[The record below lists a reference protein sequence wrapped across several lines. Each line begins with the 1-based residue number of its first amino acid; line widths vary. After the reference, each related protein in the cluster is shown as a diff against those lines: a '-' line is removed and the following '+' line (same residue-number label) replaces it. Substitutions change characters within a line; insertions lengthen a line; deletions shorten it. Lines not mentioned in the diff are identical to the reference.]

1 MGKPN
6 RNYWLHRITGGE
18 NGTILSYPLLFDYN
32 ILSIGWSF
40 ISSSSIAEDIQKR
53 GKIAI
58 IEAYSEIGEKW
69 AKNANSLLNF
79 VHNMHK
85 DDIVVVP
92 LGVYI
97 NIYRLVD
104 DVIYTNDTLPSEYI
118 PKSHV
123 VRKNNGFVSSD
134 GQFIDLGFYRKV
146 SVIATNILRSEADA
160 ALYKK
165 TKAFQTNF
173 DISGVQDSI
182 EKLIRVHQ
190 GKLPYKDTITVSD
203 IEINNY
209 KNINY
214 LHLTGLK
221 RINLFVGANNAG
233 KSNLLEAISIYAT
246 NFNPRRL
253 KEILFERN
261 EDLEYFEE
269 NRSFDEKE
277 RISVFAS
284 FFPERSFDKMANGT
298 SIQLNSS
305 KGGIQ
310 LYLKTAIFR
319 DDTTVR
325 RLARL
330 SQYEMVTHNQM
341 VSNLRESVIIAQP
354 IDGKCSA
361 FQTQTKNFENVMQMI
376 RFNNRSIEFQSNNT
390 EDRFT
395 CKHLNCK
402 RLIHNN
408 TEEIWAKIC
417 MTEKEDDV
425 LDALRLI
432 DKRVLK
438 FNFIKINSH
447 TYLPMVLL
455 DGEDNKKPI
464 TEMGD
469 GMTHILNIITTIISC
484 RDGVVLLD
492 EVESGLH
499 YSTQMKLW
507 ETICQVAQKY
517 NVQIFATT
525 HSNDCIDAFARNG
538 LNGEGKLIRIEKWGD
553 SLHAQSYENQEQ
565 VLSMRSNDMEIR

>member
-1 MGKPN
+1 MEKPN

-18 NGTILSYPLLFDYN
+18 NGKILSYPLLFDCG

-40 ISSSSIAEDIQKR
+40 ISTSAIAEDIQKR

-58 IEAYSEIGEKW
+58 KEAYAAEGETW
-69 AKNANSLLNF
+69 SKNANSLLNF
-79 VHNMHK
+79 VYNMHEG
-85 DDIVVVP
+85 DVVVVP
-92 LGVYI
+92 LGAYI

-104 DVIYTNDTLPSEYI
+104 DIIYTNDNIPSEYI
-118 PKSHV
+118 QKSHV
-123 VRKNNGFVSSD
+123 VHKDDGFVSSD

-146 SVIATNILRSEADA
+146 AIIATNILRSEADT

-173 DISGVQDSI
+173 EITEVKDAVERLISI
-182 EKLIRVHQ
+182 HQ
-190 GKLPYKDTITVSD
+190 GKLTYKDTNIVND
-203 IEINNY
+203 IEIKNY
-209 KNINY
+209 KNIDY
-214 LHLTGLK
+214 LHLKGLK
-221 RINLFVGANNAG
+221 RLNLFVGANNAG
-233 KSNLLEAISIYAT
+233 KSNLLEAISLYAT

-269 NRSFDEKE
+269 NRSFEEKE

-284 FFPERSFDKMANGT
+284 FFPQRSFDRMANGT
-298 SIQLNSS
+298 SIQLSS
-305 KGGIQ
+305 AKSGIQ

-341 VSNLRESVIIAQP
+341 VSNLRESVLIAQP
-354 IDGKCSA
+354 MDGKCSA
-361 FQTQTKNFENVMQMI
+361 FQIQTKNFENVMQMI

-390 EDRFT
+390 EDRFP

-402 RLIHNN
+402 RLIHDN

-425 LDALRLI
+425 LEALRI
-432 DKRVLK
+432 VDNRVQK

-455 DGEDNKKPI
+455 EGEDNKKPI

-469 GMTHILNIITTIISC
+469 GMTHILNIIATLVSC

-507 ETICQVAQKY
+507 KTICQVAKKY
-517 NVQIFATT
+517 NVQVFATT

-538 LNGEGKLIRIEKWGD
+538 LNGDGKLIRIEKWGD
-553 SLHAQSYENQEQ
+553 SLHAQSYEDQEQ

>member
-1 MGKPN
+1 M
-6 RNYWLHRITGGE
+6 
-18 NGTILSYPLLFDYN
+18 FDYN
-32 ILSIGWSF
+32 LLSIGWSF
-40 ISSSSIAEDIQKR
+40 ISSSAIAKDIQTR

-58 IEAYSEIGEKW
+58 REVYASKGEAWS
-69 AKNANSLLNF
+69 KNANSLLNF
-79 VHNMHK
+79 VYNMHEG
-85 DDIVVVP
+85 DIVVVP
-92 LGVYI
+92 LGAYI
-97 NIYRLVD
+97 NIYRLID
-104 DVIYTNDTLPSEYI
+104 DVIYTNDTVPSGYI
-118 PKSHV
+118 KKSHV
-123 VRKNNGFVSSD
+123 IRKDDGLVSSD

-146 SVIATNILRSEADA
+146 SVIATNILRSEADSE
-160 ALYKK
+160 LYKK
-165 TKAFQTNF
+165 TKAFQTNL
-173 DISGVQDSI
+173 DITGVQDAV
-182 EKLIRVHQ
+182 EKLISIHQ
-190 GKLPYKDTITVSD
+190 GKLTYTDANIVSD
-203 IEINNY
+203 IEIKNY
-209 KNINY
+209 KNIDY
-214 LHLTGLK
+214 LHLSGLK
-221 RINLFVGANNAG
+221 RLNLFVGANNAG
-233 KSNLLEAISIYAT
+233 KSNLLEAISLYAT
-246 NFNPRRL
+246 NFNPQRL

-261 EDLEYFEE
+261 EDLEYFEAD
-269 NRSFDEKE
+269 RSFDEKE

-284 FFPERSFDKMANGT
+284 FFPQRSFDKMANGT

-341 VSNLRESVIIAQP
+341 VSNLRESVLIAQP

-361 FQTQTKNFENVMQMI
+361 FHPQTKNFENVIQMI
-376 RFNNRSIEFQSNNT
+376 RFSNRSIDFQSNNIG
-390 EDRFT
+390 DRFL

-402 RLIHNN
+402 RLIHHN

-425 LDALRLI
+425 LDALRLV
-432 DKRVLK
+432 DKRVRK

-455 DGEDNKKPI
+455 DGEDDKKPI

-469 GMTHILNIITTIISC
+469 GMTHILNIITTIVSC

-507 ETICQVAQKY
+507 ETICQVALKY
-517 NVQIFATT
+517 NVQVFATT

-538 LNGEGKLIRIEKWGD
+538 LNGDGKLIRIEKWGD